1 LVACYPGYGDLATA
15 FPWTTEKLPPGVWA
29 ATDGDRLLFSPSA
42 TDLPPRKFLWL
53 VAHELMHI
61 LLHHTRPWT
70 TAADVPRLR
79 TAMEIEADQNVPSA
93 FEPLSVDRDRLAS
106 SLKAK
111 GVDTLPKIY
120 CWLGEHPSSIES
132 VDEVRISAHPEV
144 VRAKVLTAL
153 SSGRLPG
160 NLQDIIGSLSEP
172 TVLWREELVQYVGT
186 HVGQPCMQLDRLVPH
201 YWAMG
206 IPVPPMGRAPSSV
219 DLVLALDS
227 SGSMK
232 GEPIRL
238 CLSQFRGLRGLVDD
252 VDVYVCDAAIQA
264 LVHLQEVSDDEIVLL
279 TQAVKGYG
287 GTDFR
292 PVFEAVEK
300 LERQP
305 QLLVYMTDADG
316 QYPDRNPPY
325 DVLWL
330 TTTYRKPPFGRVLR
344 IPATDLKEV

>member
-1 LVACYPGYGDLATA
+1 
-15 FPWTTEKLPPGVWA
+15 
-29 ATDGDRLLFSPSA
+29 
-42 TDLPPRKFLWL
+42 

-160 NLQDIIGSLSEP
+160 NLKDIIGALSEP
-172 TVLWREELVQYVGT
+172 TVPWREELVQYVGT
-186 HVGQPCMQLDRLVPH
+186 HVGQPRMQLDRLVPH

-206 IPVPPMGRAPSSV
+206 IPVPPVGRNMST
-219 DLVLALDS
+219 DLVLAVDS

-232 GEPIRL
+232 GEPVRL
-238 CLSQFRGLRGLVDD
+238 CLSQIRGLRGLVDD

-264 LVHLQEVSDDEIVLL
+264 LVHLQEITDDEILSL
-279 TQAVKGYG
+279 IKEVKGYG

-292 PVFEAVEK
+292 PVFEAVAK

-305 QLLVYMTDADG
+305 QLLCFLTDADG
-316 QYPDRNPPY
+316 AYPEPPAY
-325 DVLWL
+325 DVLWV
-330 TTTYRKPPFGRVLR
+330 TTTDLKPPFGRRLR
-344 IPATDLKEV
+344 IPVTDFKEV